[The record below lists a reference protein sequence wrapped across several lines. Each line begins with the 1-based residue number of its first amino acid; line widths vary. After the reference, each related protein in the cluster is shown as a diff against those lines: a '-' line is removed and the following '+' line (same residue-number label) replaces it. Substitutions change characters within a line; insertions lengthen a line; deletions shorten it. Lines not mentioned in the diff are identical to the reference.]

1 MKWYLSLS
9 LVLAALLAPG
19 SVFASEVVHTF
30 TSHIEINKN
39 GSADVQEEIVYDFGD
54 TKKHGILREI
64 PLLYQSAG
72 DEFSHNVEITSISI
86 TDGHHNTIPAQYD
99 QVGRGNVAVLKIGDA
114 EKLLTGTQ
122 LYVIRYTLW
131 GAVDSGVPSDRFTYD
146 VTGSTIETPIEKI
159 RAEVQLPGEFSFT
172 ALDVSCTRGTPEAE
186 APCAATS
193 SLGIAPGSA
202 HLLRFEDGS
211 LAPGEQM
218 LISLT
223 LPKGTVIYQKKA
235 SDKLIKGTVSHSG
248 IYRWWQKPF
257 LDFTLTIPFLI
268 FAAMMTILVSEK
280 RGEKKKRQQRVGRG
294 AYFITGLVL
303 VGISF
308 YIPALNLALLLSGIV
323 MALFSLFFEKNA
335 KDA

>member
-1 MKWYLSLS
+1 M
-9 LVLAALLAPG
+9 LVALFAP
-19 SVFASEVVHTF
+19 SAVFASEVVHAF

-39 GSADVQEEIVYDFGD
+39 GSADVQEEIIYDFGD
-54 TKKHGILREI
+54 AKKHGILREI

-86 TDGHHNTIPAQYD
+86 TDGRHHTIPAQYD
-99 QVGRGNVAVLKIGDA
+99 QEGSGNVAVLKIGDA
-114 EKLLTGTQ
+114 ETLLTGTQ

-131 GAVDSGVPSDRFTYD
+131 GAVDSGVTSDRFTYD
-146 VTGSTIETPIEKI
+146 VTGGTIETPIEKI
-159 RAEVQLPGEFSFT
+159 RAEVQLPGEFSFKT
-172 ALDVSCTRGTPEAE
+172 LDVSCMRGTPEAG

-193 SLGIAPGSA
+193 SVGIASSSA
-202 HLLRFEDGS
+202 HLLRFEDSS

-235 SDKLIKGTVSHSG
+235 SDKLMKGTVSHSG

-257 LDFTLTIPFLI
+257 LDFTLAIPFLI
-268 FAAMMTILVSEK
+268 FAAMMSILVSEK
-280 RGEKKKRQQRVGRG
+280 RGESKKRPQRVGRG

-323 MALFSLFFEKNA
+323 IALFSLFFAKGT